1 MDRRSF
7 LSASSSLAVAGCA
20 GGIGASG
27 PPAPAPVW
35 RVGDRWV
42 YSASDGYRAPVTWT
56 ETHEVIIMG
65 ADGIIVRVTQQG
77 PTVNNVR
84 TERLSAPGVVNV
96 GAAFDNETRRFA
108 TPMIRYQFPLTPGD
122 RWNQILQD
130 YNETLNKEDPL
141 NRTGAVGG
149 WQQASTPAGTFDAI
163 TMRVYM
169 QVNLNDPFN
178 YPTQCNY
185 EIWWAPAVGAM
196 VRETKDA
203 TYRQRGDALNAVEFR
218 AQHAELALTSFRRG
232 PG

>member
-7 LSASSSLAVAGCA
+7 LGASSGLAIAGCA

-42 YSASDGYRAPVTWT
+42 YSAADGWRAPVTWT
-56 ETHEVIIMG
+56 ETHEVISMS
-65 ADGIIVRVTQQG
+65 AAGIEVRVTQLG
-77 PTVNNVR
+77 PTVNSER
-84 TERLSAPGVVNV
+84 IERLLSPGVVAV
-96 GAAFDNETRRFA
+96 GAAFDNESRRFA

-130 YNETLNKEDPL
+130 FNETLNKEDPL

-149 WQQASTPAGTFDAI
+149 WQQAVTPAGTYDAI

-178 YPTQCNY
+178 FPTQCNY

-196 VRETKDA
+196 VKETKYA
-203 TYRQRGDALNAVEFR
+203 TYRQRGDSMSGVEFR
-218 AQHAELALTSFRRG
+218 AQNATLELTSYRRG